1 MYKKISLGLC
11 LFLAINIALQPLSM
25 AIKIDPKKFQEL
37 YAENGIRFYE
47 EDGNT
52 TCSSVSAHGI
62 SGNSN
67 QEKIW
72 GFLRDAGLSPEQ
84 TAGVMGNMQAESG
97 FSPTRHEDSQGWEGG
112 GWGLAQWTFERRTN
126 IVSKLP
132 EELKKYHSEEY
143 GGAADENGTL
153 SSIPIKDNDKLLSF
167 ELDYLIQ
174 ESANR
179 PVTAAGFPGS
189 GSSEWERL
197 KEQTT
202 IENATVF
209 WHNNFEV
216 SADPPSKVME
226 VRGGFAQ
233 AIYDRFNGSSSSSS
247 SSPSTTSSSKIT
259 FLGDSIT
266 VSMKSD
272 LTSTFSDSNVEAE
285 VGKGISWLNEKID
298 SGITINDTVVIN
310 IGTNDNFPVDQAK
323 TMLDKLKDKKVY
335 LVNNFG
341 KGGSVDFELVNK
353 NIKEA
358 ANGRTN
364 VKVLD
369 WKAEVEK
376 KAKADGVSDRDFY
389 KDDGYHINETK
400 GKELYIQF
408 LKSSLGGLAGD
419 GGKCDPAPSANGNF
433 SEYVLKYAW
442 PDSTT
447 RTDKKPEY
455 AEAIEK
461 AKSEGRYVGDSCFGG
476 GVDCGGF
483 VTTILHDSGF
493 EPRYNHNGKLSE
505 GADYTAVQRAWAE
518 ANWQTLGNGASIN
531 VADLKPGD
539 VAHSPG
545 HTFVYAGDIPGFNSK
560 IASASQCEYAP
571 KAGLESIT
579 SGSVTWFRKK

>member
-1 MYKKISLGLC
+1 
-11 LFLAINIALQPLSM
+11 M
-25 AIKIDPKKFQEL
+25 AISMTIQPITLAAPRSKEALETI
-37 YAENGIRFYE
+37 YE
-47 EDGNT
+47 EQDIRWFREGDKDPCKKSGST
-52 TCSSVSAHGI
+52 GDI

-72 GFLRDAGLSPEQ
+72 NFLTGSGLSAEQ
-84 TAGVMGNMQAESG
+84 AAGIMGNIQAESG
-97 FSPTRHEDSQGWEGG
+97 FSPTRHEASQGWEFG
-112 GWGLAQWTFERRTN
+112 GWGLAQWTFGRRTA

-132 EELKKYHSEEY
+132 EELKKYHSQEY
-143 GGAADENGTL
+143 GGPTDENGVL
-153 SSIPIKDNDKLLSF
+153 SSIPIEDNDKLLKF
-167 ELDYLIQ
+167 ELEYLIQ
-174 ESANR
+174 ESNSR

-189 GSSEWERL
+189 ASTEWDRL

-202 IENATVF
+202 LENATVF

-216 SADPPSKVME
+216 SADSPSRVME
-226 VRGGFAQ
+226 VRGRFAQ
-233 AIYDRFNGSSSSSS
+233 AAYDKFKDSSGSSSSSS
-247 SSPSTTSSSKIT
+247 TLERIVSISNPDSSSKIT

-266 VSMKSD
+266 VGMKSD
-272 LTSTFSDSNVEAE
+272 LTSTFSESNVEAE
-285 VGKGISWLNEKID
+285 VGKGISWLNSRID
-298 SGITINDTVVIN
+298 SGITLNDVVVIN

-341 KGGSVDFELVNK
+341 KGGNVNFELVNR
-353 NIKEA
+353 NIAEISK
-358 ANGRTN
+358 GYSN

-389 KDDGYHINETK
+389 KEDGYHINETK

-408 LKSSLGGLAGD
+408 LKDSLKGIGD
-419 GGKCDPAPSANGNF
+419 GESEECASSSSADGSL

-442 PDSTT
+442 PETPK

-455 AEAIEK
+455 AEAITK

-505 GADYTAVQRAWAE
+505 GANATSTQRAWAE
-518 ANWQTLGNGASIN
+518 ANWQNLGTGGSVN
-531 VADLKPGD
+531 VNDLKPGD

-545 HTFVYAGDIPGFNSK
+545 HTFVYVGHIDGFATE
-560 IASASQCEYAP
+560 IASASQCETAP
-571 KAGLESIT
+571 KAGMESLV
-579 SGSVTWFRKK
+579 SESVTWFRKK